1 MVRPPTRCTGFALG
15 GPTLYSR
22 FASPTLNRTKS
33 GPLAVASAGEIV
45 HMADVEIMARRLQVA
60 NLAPADAGR
69 GVARLPV
76 KLMTELGLAEGDVI
90 AISGKRQT
98 AARAIRPYGDDEG
111 LDIIR
116 LDGLQRAN
124 AGIGSGEF
132 VEVKKAKS
140 KPATR
145 VVFAPAQNN
154 IRLQG
159 STEALKRS
167 FLGHP
172 LTQGDTVATAGHQR
186 VNADMP
192 ENIRQLLNA
201 PAFALQEVRMTI
213 VTALPKGIVHIDADT
228 QVELLAEFTE
238 KAGERRA
245 DVTYD
250 DLGGMVDAIDALRE
264 MVELPLRH
272 PELFQRLGVDPPKGV
287 LLHGPPGTGKT
298 RLARAVANE
307 SDAQFFHIAGPE
319 IMGSAYGESEKKLR
333 ELFEQAAKAAPSIVF
348 IDEIDSIAP
357 KRGQV
362 SGEAEKRLVAQLLT
376 LMDGLEPR
384 QNLVVIAATNR
395 PEALDEALRRPGRFD
410 REIVVGVPDET
421 GRREIL
427 AIHTRGMPLAEG
439 VNLDELARRTYGFVG
454 ADLAALTREAA
465 LESVRRIMPKINLD
479 EDAIPTEVLDALSVE
494 AKDFDN
500 ALKRVQP
507 SAMREVMVQMPNVGW
522 DDIGGLDEARDKLR
536 EGVELPLKHPEA
548 FRRLGIRPAKGF
560 LLYGPPGTG
569 KTLLAKATARES
581 EANFIATKSSD
592 LLSKWYGESEQQ
604 IARLFA
610 RARQVAPTVIF
621 IDELD
626 SLVPARGGG
635 LGEPQVTERV
645 VNTILAEMDG
655 LEELNNVVLIGATNR
670 PNLIDPALLRPGR
683 FDELVY
689 VGTPDTAGRRRILA
703 IHTKAMP
710 LAKDVDLE
718 AMARRTER
726 FTGADLEDL
735 VRRAGLTALRRGLD
749 ADIVTMADFEQAL
762 RETRASVTE
771 EMLADYA
778 KIEQTL
784 KSDAVK
790 PVGGIGFVLPGML
803 QPRPPNPE
811 RESEEP

>member
-1 MVRPPTRCTGFALG
+1 
-15 GPTLYSR
+15 
-22 FASPTLNRTKS
+22 
-33 GPLAVASAGEIV
+33 
-45 HMADVEIMARRLQVA
+45 MADVDTLARRLQVA
-60 NLAPADAGR
+60 NLPPADSGR
-69 GVARLPV
+69 GIARVP
-76 KLMTELGLAEGDVI
+76 KSIMDALGLKDGD
-90 AISGKRQT
+90 AIEIVGKRST
-98 AARAIRPYGDDEG
+98 AARAIQPYGDDEG
-111 LDIIR
+111 LDIVR

-124 AGIGSGEF
+124 AGVGAGDF
-132 VEVKKAKS
+132 VEVKRADA

-154 IRLQG
+154 VRLQG
-159 STEALKRS
+159 SAEALKRS
-167 FLGHP
+167 FAGRP
-172 LTQGDTVATAGHQR
+172 LTAGDAVATAGHQR

-192 ENIRQLLNA
+192 EHVRQILNA
-201 PAFALQEVRMTI
+201 PAFALQEVRLT
-213 VTALPKGIVHIDADT
+213 VVSTTPRGIVHIDANT
-228 QVELLAEFTE
+228 QVELLAEHSE
-238 KAGERRA
+238 QHGERRA

-250 DLGGMVDAIDALRE
+250 DLGGMKDTIDALRE

-319 IMGSAYGESEKKLR
+319 IMGSGYGESEKKLR
-333 ELFEQAAKAAPSIVF
+333 ALFEEASKAAPSIIF

-357 KRGQV
+357 KRDQV

-410 REIVVGVPDET
+410 REIVVGVPDEA

-427 AIHTRGMPLAEG
+427 GIHTRGMPLADG
-439 VNLDELARRTYGFVG
+439 VDLDELARRTYGFVG
-454 ADLAALTREAA
+454 ADVAALTREAA
-465 LESVRRIMPKINLD
+465 LEAVRRIMPELD
-479 EDAIPTEVLDALSVE
+479 LTEATIPTEMLDKLSVT
-494 AKDFDN
+494 ASDLDN

-507 SAMREVMVQMPNVGW
+507 SAMREVMVQVPNIRWEDV
-522 DDIGGLDEARDKLR
+522 GGLDPAAAKLK

-548 FRRLGIRPAKGF
+548 FKRLGIRPAKGF

-569 KTLLAKATARES
+569 KTLLAKACARES
-581 EANFIATKSSD
+581 QANFIAIKSSD

-626 SLVPARGGG
+626 SLVPARGAGM
-635 LGEPQVTERV
+635 GEPQVTERV

-655 LEELNNVVLIGATNR
+655 MEELNSVVLIGATNR

-689 VGTPDTAGRRRILA
+689 VGVPDAKGREQILA
-703 IHTKAMP
+703 IHAKGMP
-710 LAKDVDLE
+710 LAADVDLKLL
-718 AMARRTER
+718 AQRTER
-726 FTGADLEDL
+726 FTGADIEDL
-735 VRRAGLTALRRGLD
+735 TRRAGLTALRRGID
-749 ADIVTMADFEQAL
+749 AMEITMADFDAAL
-762 RETRASVTE
+762 LETRASVTPEMIE
-771 EMLADYA
+771 EYERIQD
-778 KIEQTL
+778 TL
-784 KSDAVK
+784 KSDAAR
-790 PVGGIGFVLPGML
+790 PDRGGIGFVSPGML
-803 QPRPPNPE
+803 RARGE
-811 RESEEP
+811 TKGA